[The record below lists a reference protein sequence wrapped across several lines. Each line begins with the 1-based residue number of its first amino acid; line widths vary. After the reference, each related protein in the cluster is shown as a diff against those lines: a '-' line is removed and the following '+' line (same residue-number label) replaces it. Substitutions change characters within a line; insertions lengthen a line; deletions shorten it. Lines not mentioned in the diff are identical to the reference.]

1 MSQVTFKEY
10 GLTEPDVKE
19 ILRYAGV
26 RGDGREYT
34 ELVSELLRL
43 SEREIRP
50 RACYIRV
57 PVMVSGTHVDL
68 DLFSVVSSSLSRAL
82 FGCSEAYIFAATI
95 GVGIDR
101 LMAKF
106 GVSRASSQLIL
117 QAIGTE
123 RVERLCDLVCKE
135 LEEQTAVEGKVCT
148 GRFSPGYGD
157 LPLSA
162 QSDVVRIL
170 DTGRKI
176 GVTLG
181 ETLLLTPTKSVT
193 AIVGIK
199 EK

>member
-135 LEEQTAVEGKVCT
+135 LEEQTAVEGNVCT